1 MSRQYYI
8 TDLTG
13 KRKAMPETKR
23 RQQMIFIMNTSIN
36 LDTLDVEELM
46 DVKGG
51 IADKAV
57 ICAFAS
63 AVKCTVAGSGV
74 IVQKPSTSID
84 K

>member
-13 KRKAMPETKR
+13 KRKAMPEAKR

-57 ICAFAS
+57 ICA